1 MKKGTSRTYLYL
13 LMVLLVGLLLA
24 GFIQP
29 LMEGF
34 REGAANPCNSD
45 FDFDSKNN
53 LCVSKRD
60 LVSGGKCNPISG
72 KDVKPGQN
80 GQKCVYTP

>member
-13 LMVLLVGLLLA
+13 LMVLLVGLILA

-34 REGAANPCNSD
+34 REGVGLSTNGQTCNVD
-45 FDFDSKNN
+45 GD
-53 LCVSKRD
+53 CVSG
-60 LVSGGKCNPISG
+60 LKCKPTPIQRGFTKSPTI
-72 KDVKPGQN
+72 KKL
-80 GQKCVYTP
+80 CSA